1 MATISWVIMKHH
13 KKADGTFNPKIRI
26 IHNRSVAY
34 LPTQIFTPLVRFKR
48 GEATGTPTDGNII
61 DSLND
66 RVKELRN
73 VLNTHADIID
83 CCENAK
89 SVVSFLEKKMN
100 ESKNLDFLIFA
111 ASYVDG
117 MKNNGGKV
125 TASCVL
131 SNLRNYVG
139 GDILPVRILTS
150 AFLRDFEAWLGTPRQ
165 VTINGKLRL
174 RQPLRDSSIQT
185 YMNVLQ
191 TIYNRMLQTYNDYET
206 GDIVITKNPFVKYS
220 PKRNIIYKKKAVDAA
235 VIRMIANYQPP
246 NPGSRS
252 REFARDMFIL
262 SFCLAGMNLADLLT
276 CDNYSSGR
284 LEYCRMKTKN
294 KKKDRA
300 FISLPVPPEAQQVFD
315 KYRDPE
321 GKRVFD
327 LYKTFDTM
335 LDAHQCIGYGMK
347 AMCKDLGIEPITFY
361 AARHS
366 FATIARNDCS
376 VSMEDVALC
385 LTHRSGFN
393 MTDTY
398 VKPDFSRV
406 DQVIRKVMDFVFG
419 KEGAALS
426 TI

>member
-13 KKADGTFNPKIRI
+13 KKTDGTFNPKIRI

-34 LPTQIFTPLVRFKR
+34 MPTQIFTPLVRFKR
-48 GEATGTPTDGNII
+48 GETTGTPTEGNII

-73 VLNTHADIID
+73 VLNAHADIID

-89 SVVSFLEKKMN
+89 SVVAFLDKKMN

-117 MKNNGGKV
+117 MKNTGGKGI
-125 TASCVL
+125 ASCIL

-139 GDILPVRILTS
+139 GNSLPVRNLTS
-150 AFLRDFEAWLGTPRQ
+150 TFLKNFEAWLGAPRQ
-165 VTINGKLRL
+165 VTINGKSRI
-174 RQPLRDSSIQT
+174 RQPLRDSSMQT

-220 PKRNIIYKKKAVDAA
+220 PKRNVIYKKKAVDAA
-235 VIRMIANYQPP
+235 IIRMIANYKPSK
-246 NPGSRS
+246 PGCKS

-262 SFCLAGMNLADLLT
+262 SFCLAGINMADLLT
-276 CDNYSSGR
+276 CDSYLSGR
-284 LEYCRMKTKN
+284 LEYCRTKTKN

-300 FISLPVPPEAQQVFD
+300 FISLPVPPEAQQIFD

-327 LYKTFDTM
+327 LYKTFGT
-335 LDAHQCIGYGMK
+335 LVYARQCLFYGMK

-366 FATIARNDCS
+366 FATIARNDCN

-406 DQVIRKVMDFVFG
+406 DRVIRKVMDFVFG
-419 KEGAALS
+419 KEGDALS